1 MSNLSITQLKN
12 IMKEVNEPNQFI
24 MQPFNLNHPLYWI
37 YRLER
42 TRVKPIFS
50 KLEPLRKFQARFDVF
65 INGQF
70 IGENDYVYEIIEN
83 DLYIKF
89 KKSNF
94 PIIDAEENPF
104 RLEGGLD
111 ADAYDEIKII
121 GDIEQF

>member
-24 MQPFNLNHPLYWI
+24 MQPHDLDNELYWI
-37 YRLER
+37 YKLER
-42 TRVKPIFS
+42 TRVKSIFS

-70 IGENDYVYEIIEN
+70 IGEDDYVYKMIEN

-94 PIIDAEENPF
+94 PVVDADGNPF
-104 RLEGGLD
+104 RLEGGVG
-111 ADAYDEIKII
+111 ADSFDEIKII